1 MKNNLSKIFFA
12 LAAVFAILLISDIS
26 QAQPRK
32 GRGRVYTK
40 SDVENV
46 IKRVETRTDN
56 FKSEFDRALDKSK
69 LDGTNREDQ
78 LNGYAKDLE
87 RQTDE
92 LRREFDR
99 RDLWIEN
106 KEEVRRCL
114 ATATKLEVAMRNRT
128 LGRDVETTWAALRY
142 ELNTLAKVYNLP
154 VVGSS
159 AYPKN

>member
-1 MKNNLSKIFFA
+1 MKKHLSKIFFA
-12 LAAVFAILLISDIS
+12 FAAVFAVLLISDVS
-26 QAQPRK
+26 NAQPRK
-32 GRGRVYTK
+32 ARGRAYTK
-40 SDVENV
+40 ADVDNV
-46 IKRVETRTDN
+46 IKRVETRADN
-56 FKSEFDRALDKSK
+56 FKKEFDEALDKSR
-69 LDGTNREDQ
+69 LDGSDREDE
-78 LNGYAKDLE
+78 LNSYAKDLE
-87 RQTDE
+87 KQTDE

-114 ATATKLEVAMRNRT
+114 ATATKLDVAMRNRK

-159 AYPKN
+159 AYPNS